1 MELKV
6 SFSRLKGWKLEEGMF
21 TLEIHAYE
29 VIVEDLLKDNLLA
42 YSLFGNSQ
50 WRNFD
55 KALLSA
61 LNGPRLLY

>member
-1 MELKV
+1 
-6 SFSRLKGWKLEEGMF
+6 MF

-29 VIVEDLLKDNLLA
+29 VIVEDLLNDNLLA
-42 YSLFGNSQ
+42 CSLFGNSQ

-55 KALLSA
+55 KALLSV